1 MDNYLIN
8 QLIKALFAALSP
20 TMLEEFADKILD
32 FAENKAATMADGP
45 RKTIIMNACASVRA
59 AFQIEDND

>member
-20 TMLEEFADKILD
+20 AMLEEFADKILD
-32 FAENKAATMADGP
+32 FAENKAAVMADGP
-45 RKTIIMNACASVRA
+45 RKTIIMNACTSVRA

>member
-1 MDNYLIN
+1 MKNYLIN

-20 TMLEEFADKILD
+20 AMIEELADKILD
-32 FAENKAATMADGP
+32 FAEDKAATMADGP
-45 RKTIIMNACASVRA
+45 LKTIITNSCASVRE

>member
-20 TMLEEFADKILD
+20 AMLEEFADKILD

-45 RKTIIMNACASVRA
+45 RKIIIMNACASV
-59 AFQIEDND
+59 